1 MGHCFLIM
9 KEIMKNKQTNSNISK
24 SSEKKGNL
32 LIQVDEL
39 MQKLDNEY
47 GPIMLKELEERLM
60 KTINDFQSDLK
71 SILEN
76 AFNEHKLKYDN
87 LDNIDSVDIEDKE
100 VPSFISNRK
109 KKKD

>member
-1 MGHCFLIM
+1 
-9 KEIMKNKQTNSNISK
+9 MKNKNINSNVSK

-76 AFNEHKLKYDN
+76 TFNEHKIKYGN
-87 LDNIDSVDIEDKE
+87 LDKIDSLDVEDKA
-100 VPSFISNRK
+100 VPSFISNHK

>member
-1 MGHCFLIM
+1 
-9 KEIMKNKQTNSNISK
+9 MKNKNTNSNVSK

-32 LIQVDEL
+32 LIKVDEL

-71 SILEN
+71 SILEDT
-76 AFNEHKLKYDN
+76 FNEHKMKYDN
-87 LDNIDSVDIEDKE
+87 LDKIDSLDIEDKE
-100 VPSFISNRK
+100 VPSFISNHK

>member
-1 MGHCFLIM
+1 
-9 KEIMKNKQTNSNISK
+9 MKNKKRNSNVSE

-47 GPIMLKELEERLM
+47 GPIMLEELEERLM
-60 KTINDFQSDLK
+60 KTINEFQSDLK

-76 AFNEHKLKYDN
+76 TFNEHKLKYNN
-87 LDNIDSVDIEDKE
+87 LDKVDSVDTEDKE
-100 VPSFISNRK
+100 VPSFISNHQEKR
-109 KKKD
+109 D

>member
-1 MGHCFLIM
+1 
-9 KEIMKNKQTNSNISK
+9 MKNKQTNSNISK

-71 SILEN
+71 SILLPPL
-76 AFNEHKLKYDN
+76 AKYSAN
-87 LDNIDSVDIEDKE
+87 PII
-100 VPSFISNRK
+100 
-109 KKKD
+109 

>member
-1 MGHCFLIM
+1 
-9 KEIMKNKQTNSNISK
+9 MKNKQANSNISK

-109 KKKD
+109 KEKD

>member
-1 MGHCFLIM
+1 
-9 KEIMKNKQTNSNISK
+9 MKNKKVNNNISK

-60 KTINDFQSDLK
+60 KTINDFQIDLK
-71 SILEN
+71 LVLEQS
-76 AFNEHKLKYDN
+76 FNEHKLKYEN
-87 LDNIDSVDIEDKE
+87 LDKIDKVVDAEDKE

-109 KKKD
+109 KKE

>member
-1 MGHCFLIM
+1 
-9 KEIMKNKQTNSNISK
+9 MKNKQANSNVSK

-32 LIQVDEL
+32 LNQVDEL

-87 LDNIDSVDIEDKE
+87 LDKIDSVDIEDKE

>member
-1 MGHCFLIM
+1 
-9 KEIMKNKQTNSNISK
+9 MKNKQTNSNISK

-71 SILEN
+71 SILEDT
-76 AFNEHKLKYDN
+76 FNEHKMKYDN
-87 LDNIDSVDIEDKE
+87 LDKINPVGAEDKE
-100 VPSFISNRK
+100 VPSFISNHK

>member
-1 MGHCFLIM
+1 MSIV
-9 KEIMKNKQTNSNISK
+9 SK

-39 MQKLDNEY
+39 MQKLDSEY

-87 LDNIDSVDIEDKE
+87 LDKIDSVDIEDKE

>member
-1 MGHCFLIM
+1 
-9 KEIMKNKQTNSNISK
+9 MKNKQTNSNVSK

-39 MQKLDNEY
+39 MQKLDSEY

-100 VPSFISNRK
+100 VPSFISSHK

>member
-1 MGHCFLIM
+1 
-9 KEIMKNKQTNSNISK
+9 MKNKQANSNVSK

-76 AFNEHKLKYDN
+76 AFNEHKLKYFHQD
-87 LDNIDSVDIEDKE
+87 E
-100 VPSFISNRK
+100 
-109 KKKD
+109 

>member
-1 MGHCFLIM
+1 
-9 KEIMKNKQTNSNISK
+9 MKNKQTNSNVSK

-39 MQKLDNEY
+39 MQKLDSEY

>member
-1 MGHCFLIM
+1 
-9 KEIMKNKQTNSNISK
+9 MKNKQTNSNISK

>member
-1 MGHCFLIM
+1 
-9 KEIMKNKQTNSNISK
+9 MKNKQANSNVSK

-87 LDNIDSVDIEDKE
+87 LDKIDSVDIEDKE

-109 KKKD
+109 KEKD